1 MLTRRHIRIKV
12 MQSLFAMK
20 QKESDQLDT
29 EMKFLTNSMDQVFVL
44 FVANLDLLVAL
55 RKHAEHILMLT
66 KAKRLAT
73 ESEKNP
79 NYKFVNNALLQ
90 LLEKNKELEEVSD
103 DLNVNYWHLDDEYV
117 KLLYKDILESDIY
130 EAYMEAE
137 ETNYKQD
144 RNFVLD
150 IFKQII
156 APNDKLYD
164 YYEDKKI
171 SWVDDMPLVNTAIV
185 AFLKKTK
192 ASSNEDLALPKLVK
206 DQDDIVFAKEL
217 FKKAKLHE
225 DKLEEELEGKTP
237 NWDKER
243 IAIIDKLIIQLGIC
257 EFQKFPSIPVKVT
270 INEYLEIAK
279 EYSTPKSNVFI
290 NGILDKLSKE
300 YAENG
305 MLNKI
310 GRGLL

>member
-20 QKESDQLDT
+20 QKESDQLDI
-29 EMKFLTNSMDQVFVL
+29 EMKFMKNSMDQVRVL
-44 FVANLDLLVAL
+44 FIANLDLLVAL
-55 RKHAEHILMLT
+55 RKHAEHILVVS
-66 KAKRLAT
+66 KSKRLAT
-73 ESEKNP
+73 ETEKNP

-90 LLEKNKELEEVSD
+90 LLEKNEELKEVSVD
-103 DLNVNYWHLDDEYV
+103 QNINYWHLDDEYV
-117 KLLYKDILESDIY
+117 KILYNDILESDLY
-130 EAYMEAE
+130 EEYMSSE
-137 ETNYKQD
+137 ETTYKKD

-156 APNDKLYD
+156 APNDKLFD

-171 SWVDDMPLVNTAIV
+171 SWVDDVPLVNTALV
-185 AFLKKTK
+185 TFLKKTK
-192 ASSNEDLALPKLVK
+192 ASSDESLLLPKLVK
-206 DQDDIVFAKEL
+206 DQDDIEFAQDL
-217 FKKAKLHE
+217 FRKAKLHE
-225 DKLEEELEGKTP
+225 DKFEAELEGKTP

-243 IAIIDKLIIQLGIC
+243 IAVLDKIIIQLGIC

-279 EYSTPKSNVFI
+279 EYSTPKSSVFI

-305 MLNKI
+305 SLNKI

>member
-29 EMKFLTNSMDQVFVL
+29 EMKFLKNSMDQVRIL
-44 FVANLDLLVAL
+44 FIANLDLLIAL
-55 RKHAEHILMLT
+55 RKHAANILELS

-73 ESEKNP
+73 AEEKNP
-79 NYKFVNNALLQ
+79 NYKFVNNALLV
-90 LLEKNKELEEVSD
+90 LLEKNEELKEVSLD
-103 DLNVNYWHLDDEYV
+103 ENVNYWHLDDEYI
-117 KLLYKDILESDIY
+117 KILYNEIIESDLY
-130 EAYMEAE
+130 ETYMSSKD
-137 ETNYKQD
+137 TNYKQD
-144 RNFVLD
+144 RNFILD
-150 IFKQII
+150 IYKQII

-171 SWVDDMPLVNTAIV
+171 SWVDDVPLVNTALLS
-185 AFLKKTK
+185 FLKKTK
-192 ASSNEDLALPKLVK
+192 ASSDENLTLPKLVK
-206 DQDDIVFAKEL
+206 DHEDLEFAQDL

-225 DKLEEELEGKTP
+225 DKFEAELEGKTP

-243 IAIIDKLIIQLGIC
+243 IAVLDNLIIQLGIC

-279 EYSTPKSNVFI
+279 EYSTPKSSVFI

-305 MLNKI
+305 SLNKI